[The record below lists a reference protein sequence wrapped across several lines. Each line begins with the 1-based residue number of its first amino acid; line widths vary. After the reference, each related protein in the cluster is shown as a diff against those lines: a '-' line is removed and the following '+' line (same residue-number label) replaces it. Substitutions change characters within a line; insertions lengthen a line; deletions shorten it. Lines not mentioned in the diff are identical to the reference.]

1 MYYMAQQSN
10 LTPLMKQYFAVREQN
25 PGIVLFFRLGD
36 FYEMFDDQAREI
48 SALLGLTLTSRNGM
62 PMCGIPYHAAN
73 TYITRL
79 LAAGKKIGICEQT
92 SSVMD
97 KETKLFERKVVRV
110 ITPGT
115 IVEDSLLDAN
125 QANYL
130 LAIDITPGGWALA
143 CVEVSTGEFWV
154 NQNDK
159 DPSLTNLA
167 AALAAIN
174 PSEIIG
180 AKETLERLR
189 QKVIIPGT
197 LTLTPVAPFDGDYT
211 LPVYWPAMGAWQ
223 EHKRALSCALQVM
236 KYVNATDPSVQKTLI
251 PTYRELKECLQID
264 ENAVAALE
272 LVKSQ
277 EGARTGSLWALLD
290 KTKTAIGSRKLK
302 EWILHPLLDLAEI
315 SQRQNCVEAFMTNQ
329 SAIADL
335 SALLETISDVQRI
348 ITRTATGTAS
358 PRDVSGLR
366 RSLLNV
372 DALAQWFVNY
382 GAVAPHLKDQ
392 FTHILPTLQEMS
404 KLLYQAI
411 NETPPLHI
419 SDGNVIREGYS
430 AELDELRSLK
440 NNSNQT
446 LQEICE
452 RERAKT
458 GITTLKVG
466 VNSVYGYYFE
476 VTKSHLSKV
485 PYGYVRKQTLVNA
498 ERFITEELKEL
509 EDKITHA
516 EQKILRLEAHLFD
529 TLRQTLAQ
537 YIEEFKQFAQIVAEL
552 DVYESLALV
561 ALKHGYTKPVV
572 DQGTEL
578 YYEQGR
584 HPLVEQTLPA
594 GNFVP
599 NGLHLGTPDNQIML
613 ITGPNMGGK
622 SVYLK
627 QTAIIV
633 ILAQMGSFVPAQHA
647 RIGLVDRIMTR
658 IGAHDALSRGNSTF
672 MVEMNET
679 AHILASLTPRSLILL
694 DEVGRGTSTFDG
706 ISIAW
711 AIVEYLYKPKGGA
724 KVIFATHY
732 FELIDL
738 ENKYARVKN
747 YHVEAQEYKDAQG
760 ESKLA
765 FLYQIK
771 PGAADQSYGIH
782 VAELAGLPAAC
793 TLRAKKVLKDLEA
806 KKGTKISVKE
816 QDMVKDL
823 FSSPIVEEIKMA
835 DPDKL
840 TPMAALQLICE
851 WKKRI
856 NE

>member
-1 MYYMAQQSN
+1 MAQQTN

-62 PMCGIPYHAAN
+62 AMCGIPYHAAN

-115 IVEDSLLDAN
+115 LVEDSLLDAN

-130 LAIDITPGGWALA
+130 VALDMLQTGWALA

-159 DPSLTNLA
+159 DAPFTHLA

-174 PSEIIG
+174 PSEII
-180 AKETLERLR
+180 ATQDVLNLLR
-189 QKVIIPGT
+189 QKVVIPAS
-197 LTLTPVAPFDGDYT
+197 LTLTPVAPFNGDYT
-211 LPVYWPAMGAWQ
+211 LPANWPALGAWQ
-223 EHKRALSCALQVM
+223 THRRALGCALQVL

-251 PTYRELKECLQID
+251 PSYRELKDCLQID
-264 ENAVAALE
+264 ENAVASLE
-272 LVKSQ
+272 LVKGQ
-277 EGARTGSLWALLD
+277 EGGRVGSLWALLD
-290 KTKTAIGSRKLK
+290 KTKTAVGSRKLK
-302 EWILHPLLDLAEI
+302 EWILHPLLDLGEI
-315 SQRQNCVEAFMTNQ
+315 ARRQNCVEFFVNNQ
-329 SAIADL
+329 SALADL
-335 SALLETISDVQRI
+335 SALLENISDVQRI

-366 RSLLNV
+366 RSLLHV
-372 DALAQWFVNY
+372 DALAQWFANY
-382 GAVAPHLKDQ
+382 GNGVLHLRDQ
-392 FTHILPTLQEMS
+392 FHQILPTLQDMA
-404 KLLYQAI
+404 KLLYQAM

-419 SDGNVIREGYS
+419 SDGDVIRAGYS
-430 AELDELRSLK
+430 ADLDELRSLK

-458 GITTLKVG
+458 GIATLKVG
-466 VNSVYGYYFE
+466 VNSVFGYYFE
-476 VTKSHLSKV
+476 VTKSQLSKV

-537 YIEEFKQFAQIVAEL
+537 YIEEFKQFAEIVAEL
-552 DVYESLALV
+552 DVYEALALV
-561 ALKHGYTKPVV
+561 ALKGGYTKPLV
-572 DQGTEL
+572 DDGVEL

-599 NGLHLGTPDNQIML
+599 NGLHLGTQDNQIML

-627 QTAIIV
+627 QTAILV
-633 ILAQMGSFVPAQHA
+633 ILAQMGSFVPAQKAH
-647 RIGLVDRIMTR
+647 IGLVDRIMTR

-738 ENKYARVKN
+738 ENKYSRVKN

-806 KKGTKISVKE
+806 KKGAKISVKE

-835 DPDKL
+835 DPNKL
-840 TPMAALQLICE
+840 TPLEALQLITE

>member
-1 MYYMAQQSN
+1 MKQQTTQ
-10 LTPLMKQYFAVREQN
+10 TPLMKQYFAIREQN

-48 SALLGLTLTSRNGM
+48 SALLGLTLTSRNGTA
-62 PMCGIPYHAAN
+62 MCGIPYHAAN

-92 SSVMD
+92 SAVMD
-97 KETKLFERKVVRV
+97 KETKLFERKVIRV

-115 IVEDSLLDAN
+115 LVEDSLLDAN

-130 LAIDITPGGWALA
+130 LALDITPAGWALA

-154 NQNDK
+154 NEQAK

-180 AKETLERLR
+180 TKEVLSTLR
-189 QKVIIPGT
+189 QKVVIPST
-197 LTLTPVAPFDGDYT
+197 LTLTPVAPFDGNFN
-211 LPVYWPAMGAWQ
+211 LPETWPALGAWGN
-223 EHKRALSCALQVM
+223 HKHALACALQVI
-236 KYVNATDPSVQKTLI
+236 KYINATDPSVQSTLI
-251 PTYRELKECLQID
+251 PSYRELKECLQID
-264 ENAVAALE
+264 ENAVASLE
-272 LVKSQ
+272 LIKGQ
-277 EGARTGSLWALLD
+277 EGGRVDSLWALLD
-290 KTKTAIGSRKLK
+290 RTKTAVGSRKLK
-302 EWILHPLLDLAEI
+302 EWILHPLLDPAEI
-315 SQRQNCVEAFMTNQ
+315 SLRQNCVEAFMKNQ

-335 SALLETISDVQRI
+335 SALLETISDVERI
-348 ITRTATGTAS
+348 MTRTATGTAS

-372 DALAQWFVNY
+372 DALAQWFASY
-382 GAVAPHLKDQ
+382 SQVAPHLRVQ
-392 FTHILPTLQEMS
+392 FEQILPTLKEMA
-404 KLLYQAI
+404 KLLYEAI

-419 SDGNVIREGYS
+419 SDGDVIRAGYN

-440 NNSNQT
+440 SNSNQT
-446 LQEICE
+446 LEEICARE
-452 RERAKT
+452 REKT

-476 VTKSHLSKV
+476 VTKSHLAKV

-498 ERFITEELKEL
+498 ERFITEELKQL

-516 EQKILRLEAHLFD
+516 EQKILRLESHLFD
-529 TLRQTLAQ
+529 VLRKTLAQ
-537 YIEEFKQFAQIVAEL
+537 HIGAFKQFAQLVSEL
-552 DVYESLALV
+552 DVYESLALC
-561 ALKHGYTKPVV
+561 ALRGGYTKPIV
-572 DQGTEL
+572 DNSTEL

-594 GNFVP
+594 GSFVP
-599 NGLHLGTPDNQIML
+599 NGLHLGTPENQIML

-633 ILAQMGSFVPAQHA
+633 ILAQIGSFVPAQKAH
-647 RIGLVDRIMTR
+647 IGVVDRIMTR

-679 AHILASLTPRSLILL
+679 AHILASMTPRSLILL

-732 FELIDL
+732 FELVDL

-747 YHVEAQEYKDAQG
+747 FHVEAQEYKNAEG

-765 FLYQIK
+765 FLYQIR
-771 PGAADQSYGIH
+771 PGAADRSYGIH

-793 TLRAKKVLKDLEA
+793 TLRAQKVLKDLEA
-806 KKGTKISVKE
+806 KKGAKISVKE

-823 FSSPIVEEIKMA
+823 FSSPIVEEIKLA

-840 TPMAALQLICE
+840 TPLEALQLICE

>member
-1 MYYMAQQSN
+1 MQQPT
-10 LTPLMKQYFAVREQN
+10 LTPLMKQYYTIRDQH

-36 FYEMFDDQAREI
+36 FYEMFDEQAREV
-48 SALLGLTLTSRNGM
+48 SGLLGLTLTSRNGV
-62 PMCGIPYHAAN
+62 PMCGIPYHAGN

-92 SSVMD
+92 STAVD
-97 KETKLFERKVVRV
+97 KDTKICERKVVRV

-115 IVEDSLLDAN
+115 LVEDSLLDAN

-130 LAIDITPGGWALA
+130 LALDITPAGWALA

-159 DPSLTNLA
+159 DASLAGLA
-167 AALAAIN
+167 AALAVVN

-180 AKETLERLR
+180 TRETLETLR
-189 QKVIIPGT
+189 QKVVIPSN
-197 LTLTPVAPFDGDYT
+197 LTLTSVAAFNGDYT
-211 LPVYWPAMGAWQ
+211 LPISWPSVGAWGNN
-223 EHKRALSCALQVM
+223 KRALACALQVM
-236 KYVNATDPSVQKTLI
+236 KYINATDPSVQATLV
-251 PTYRELKECLQID
+251 PSYRELKECLQID
-264 ENAVAALE
+264 ENAVASLE
-272 LVKSQ
+272 LIKGQ
-277 EGARTGSLWALLD
+277 EGGRVGSLWELLD

-302 EWILHPLLDLAEI
+302 EWILHPLLDVGEI
-315 SQRQNCVEAFMTNQ
+315 TQRQNCVEAFVKNQ
-329 SAIADL
+329 AAIADL
-335 SALLETISDVQRI
+335 SALLETIADVQRI
-348 ITRTATGTAS
+348 MTRTANGTAS

-372 DALAQWFVNY
+372 DALAQWFENY
-382 GAVAPHLKDQ
+382 PTVAPHLKEQ
-392 FTHILPTLQEMS
+392 FEQILPTLKE
-404 KLLYQAI
+404 KARLLYEAI
-411 NETPPLHI
+411 NETPPLHV
-419 SDGNVIREGYS
+419 SDGNVIRAGFN

-440 NNSNQT
+440 TNTNKT
-446 LQEICE
+446 LEEICE

-485 PYGYVRKQTLVNA
+485 PYGYIRKQTLVNA
-498 ERFITEELKEL
+498 ERFITEELKQL

-516 EQKILRLEAHLFD
+516 EQKIQRLESHLFGQIR
-529 TLRQTLAQ
+529 TELSQH
-537 YIEEFKQFAQIVAEL
+537 IEAFKTFAQLVSEL
-552 DVYESLALV
+552 DVYESLALC
-561 ALKHGYTKPVV
+561 ALKGNYSKPLV
-572 DQGTEL
+572 DNGTEL
-578 YYEQGR
+578 IIEQGR
-584 HPLVEQTLPA
+584 HPLVEQTLPP
-594 GNFVP
+594 GSFVP
-599 NGLHLGTPDNQIML
+599 NDLRIGEADTQIML

-627 QTAIIV
+627 QSAIIV
-633 ILAQMGSFVPAQHA
+633 ILAQMGSFVPAVRAHV
-647 RIGLVDRIMTR
+647 GLVDRIMTR

-672 MVEMNET
+672 MVEMSET
-679 AHILASLTPRSLILL
+679 AHILASMTPRSLILL

-711 AIVEYLYKPKGGA
+711 SIVEYLYKQKGGA

-732 FELIDL
+732 FELVDL
-738 ENKYARVKN
+738 ENKYERVKN
-747 YHVEAQEYKDAQG
+747 FHVEAQEYKNAAG

-771 PGAADQSYGIH
+771 PGAADRSYGIH

-806 KKGTKISVKE
+806 KKGAKISVKE

-835 DPDKL
+835 DPNKL
-840 TPMAALQLICE
+840 TPMEALQLICE